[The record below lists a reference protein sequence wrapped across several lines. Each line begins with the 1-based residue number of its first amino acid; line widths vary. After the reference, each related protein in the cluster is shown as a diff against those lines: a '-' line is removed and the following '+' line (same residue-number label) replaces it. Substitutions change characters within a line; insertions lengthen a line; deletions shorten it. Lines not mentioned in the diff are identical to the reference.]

1 MQRRQFLQW
10 TTQATLSFAAL
21 PSAQASPDSEAPRL
35 LVLLLRGGMDGLTAV
50 PPLGD
55 PHYAGLR
62 PSLNIRQALPLN
74 NGFGL
79 HPSLTSLHDL
89 WLNNQLAIVHCT
101 GFAYRGRS
109 HFEGQDVMQSGLDRP
124 YTSRTGWLGRA
135 MQAAQVPGGVSISIP
150 MPLLL
155 RGNEQ
160 TATQYP
166 NWMPSAPHTVA
177 QALPALWA
185 SDELL
190 KPHARVLQ
198 DRAMTQA
205 RQALK
210 GQAYSEARSLPE
222 LARLAGE
229 AMSHEAGPRVGL
241 IDFNGGFDTHANQ
254 GAELGNHADQLN
266 RIHQVVH
273 HFQAAMGAHWR
284 HALVLT
290 VTEFGR
296 TVAENGTTGTDHGW
310 GTCCFLAGGLV
321 RRSQVFA
328 DWRGLARSEL
338 HEERDLPA
346 TIDVNAVHARV
357 VERLFGLS
365 PRTIQSD
372 VMTYQDS
379 PHLKGLL
386 I

>member
-10 TTQATLSFAAL
+10 ATQTTLSFAAL
-21 PSAQASPDSEAPRL
+21 PTAHASPDPHAPRL

-55 PHYAGLR
+55 PHYDGLR
-62 PSLNIRQALPLN
+62 PTLNIRKALPLN

-79 HPSLTSLHDL
+79 HPSLSSLHDL

-135 MQAAQVPGGVSISIP
+135 MQAAQIPGGVSISIP

-160 TATQYP
+160 TTTQYP
-166 NWMPSAPHTVA
+166 NWMPSAPLTVA
-177 QALPALWA
+177 QALPDLWA
-185 SDELL
+185 NDDHL
-190 KPHARVLQ
+190 KPHAQVLQ
-198 DRAMTQA
+198 HRAMNQA

-210 GQAYSEARSLPE
+210 GQAYTEARSLPE

-229 AMSHEAGPRVGL
+229 AMSREDGPRVGL

-254 GAELGNHADQLN
+254 GAEQGTHADQLN

-273 HFQAAMGAHWR
+273 HFQASMGTHWR
-284 HALVLT
+284 NALVLT
-290 VTEFGR
+290 LTEFGR
-296 TVAENGTTGTDHGW
+296 TAAENGTTGTDHGW

-321 RRSQVFA
+321 RQSQVYA
-328 DWRGLARSEL
+328 DWRGLQRSKL

-357 VERLFGLS
+357 IERVFELNS
-365 PRTIQSD
+365 RTIQSE
-372 VMTYQDS
+372 VVTYRDHA
-379 PHLKGLL
+379 HLKCLL